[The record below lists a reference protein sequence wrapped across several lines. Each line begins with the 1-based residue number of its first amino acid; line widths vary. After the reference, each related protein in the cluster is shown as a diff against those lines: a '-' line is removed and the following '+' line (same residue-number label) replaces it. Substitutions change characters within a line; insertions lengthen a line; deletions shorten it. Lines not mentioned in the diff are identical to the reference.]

1 MHVERTATTGFE
13 YILQM
18 MWLAV
23 AAIVAILSIALA
35 AVVPTHIRD
44 FTSHATPAR
53 DYADAIDRV
62 ARQQQSDDRV
72 VAPGGRSVLL
82 THGART
88 ARAVVLLHGLTNSPR
103 QYEHL
108 AARLYAAGDNVFIPR
123 LPHHA
128 ERTGTAAS
136 LAGLTGEELRSY
148 ADSAVDVAV
157 GLGHSVIVAGVS
169 AGGTIAAWIAQNRAD
184 IHRVVIVAPVL
195 EIGRVPSFL
204 AVPLMNFAL
213 RLPNVTRTEPPDR
226 KRPDRELGVSS
237 RAVAEL
243 LRFGTAVRRAAAH
256 KASLARNI
264 VFVMNANDHTVKTL
278 PAVELARCWS
288 EKGAAVVMYQFP
300 LALGLPHENC
310 RGSPRARQPG
320 CGLPCARGT
329 DTRGASAAGACWPSP
344 VAGVRRL
351 AMLLA

>member
-1 MHVERTATTGFE
+1 MTWF
-13 YILQM
+13 
-18 MWLAV
+18 V
-23 AAIVAILSIALA
+23 AAVIVATFLLALA
-35 AVVPTHIRD
+35 AAIPTQTRNFI
-44 FTSHATPAR
+44 SHATPAHN
-53 DYADAIDRV
+53 YADAMDRV
-62 ARQQQSDDRV
+62 ARQQDADDRV
-72 VAPGGRSVLL
+72 VAQGGRSVLM
-82 THGART
+82 THGAPT
-88 ARAVVLLHGLTNSPR
+88 ARTVILLHGLTNSPR

-108 AARLYAAGDNVFIPR
+108 AARLYAAGDNVYIPR

-128 ERTGTAAS
+128 ERNGTVAS
-136 LAGLTGEELRSY
+136 LAGLTAEELRHY

-169 AGGTIAAWIAQNRAD
+169 AGGTIAAWLAQSRAD

-213 RLPNVTRTEPPDR
+213 RLPNVTRAEPPDR

-243 LRFGTAVRRAAAH
+243 LQFGTAVRRAATRVPP
-256 KASLARNI
+256 LTRNI

-288 EKGAAVVMYQFP
+288 AHGASVVMYQFP
-300 LALGLPHENC
+300 LSLGLPHDIAEEA
-310 RGSPRARQPG
+310 RAHANPAVVYPALEALIHG
-320 CGLPCARGT
+320 ELPPPVLADHRL
-329 DTRGASAAGACWPSP
+329 WP
-344 VAGVRRL
+344 A
-351 AMLLA
+351 